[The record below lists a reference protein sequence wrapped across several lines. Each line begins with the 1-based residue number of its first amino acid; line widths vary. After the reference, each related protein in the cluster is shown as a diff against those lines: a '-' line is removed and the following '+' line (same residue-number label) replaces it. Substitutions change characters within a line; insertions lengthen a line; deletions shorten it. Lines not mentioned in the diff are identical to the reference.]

1 MQEGFELPSRTGG
14 RLRFVRSR
22 SATELLSGARIWAE
36 GSAGSTTRFPPRR
49 FLSLLAG
56 TSGPGSG
63 DLRDQLSGPSSVLL
77 SGTTSHLRYG
87 SCGGDGRL
95 RRGPSGSVF
104 GGRNAGGLADL
115 DSVPL
120 GGAGGGA

>member
-14 RLRFVRSR
+14 RLQLVRSR

-49 FLSLLAG
+49 FLWLLAG

-63 DLRDQLSGPSSVLL
+63 DLRDQLSGPRSRPVTAVNSLAVGFPWLSLGGGHLL
-77 SGTTSHLRYG
+77 VERVG
-87 SCGGDGRL
+87 
-95 RRGPSGSVF
+95 V
-104 GGRNAGGLADL
+104 GLVVL
-115 DSVPL
+115 DSVE
-120 GGAGGGA
+120 